1 MVVMMSW
8 GPSFSARIDL
18 FFLHVH
24 RPCDTIFGLHTILI
38 LKK

>member
-18 FFLHVH
+18 LFFMFIDRVTLYLAFT
-24 RPCDTIFGLHTILI
+24 PF
-38 LKK
+38 